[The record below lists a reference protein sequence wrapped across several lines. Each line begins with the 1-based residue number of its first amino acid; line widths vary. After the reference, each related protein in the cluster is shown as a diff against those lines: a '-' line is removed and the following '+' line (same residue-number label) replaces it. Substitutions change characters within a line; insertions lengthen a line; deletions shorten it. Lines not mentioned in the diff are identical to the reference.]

1 MDRRGMA
8 LLALAHVATDANQS
22 FLPAMLPAL
31 VLQRHLSLAEAGSL
45 VLAQAISSS
54 LIQPLVGHLADRRP
68 LPWLIVVGLLL
79 AGGGMAGVGIAG
91 PFWALAL
98 AALASGVGVALF
110 HPEGARFAN
119 VCAGSKKAT
128 GMRWFAAGGNIGF
141 AVGPLIATA
150 ATALWGMHGT
160 LVAVIPAI
168 VVAGMVFIELPR
180 LHRAFARGAASTVV
194 HGHDDWGAFAKLT
207 FFVGLRSTVYLAM
220 VAFTPLI
227 FVRALGASPALGNF
241 ALSAYLVAATM
252 GTLVGGPLA
261 DRFGRRTILLASTSI
276 ASLFVVGY
284 AIGVGREAFVLSVI
298 AVIGV
303 GFVLA
308 MSQTA
313 FIVLGQEFLPNHI
326 GTASGVTLGLAISLG
341 GSASPLLGRI
351 ADAHGLPAALL
362 ATAVILIAAL
372 LVGVSIPTR
381 ARARLTQR
389 RLAAAS

>member
-1 MDRRGMA
+1 MG
-8 LLALAHVATDANQS
+8 LLALAHVAADANQS

-31 VLQRHLSLAEAGSL
+31 VLQRHLSLAGAGSL

-68 LPWLIVVGLLL
+68 LPWLIAVGLLL
-79 AGGGMAGVGIAG
+79 AGGGMAAIGVAG
-91 PFWALAL
+91 PFWALLL
-98 AALASGVGVALF
+98 AALVSGIGVALF

-119 VCAGSKKAT
+119 VCAGGKKAT
-128 GMRWFAAGGNIGF
+128 GMRWFAVGGNVGF
-141 AVGPLIATA
+141 AVGPLLATA
-150 ATALWGMHGT
+150 ASALWGMHGT
-160 LVAVIPAI
+160 LVMVIPAL
-168 VVAGMVFIELPR
+168 VAAGLVFIELPR
-180 LHRAFARGAASTVV
+180 LHGALSRGTAQNAV

-241 ALSAYLVAATM
+241 ALSAYLIAAAL

-261 DRFGRRTILLASTSI
+261 DRYGRRTMLLLSTSI

-284 AIGVGREAFVLSVI
+284 AIGVGREAFALSVV

-313 FIVLGQEFLPNHI
+313 FIVLGQEYLPNHI

-351 ADAHGLPAALL
+351 ADTHGLAAALL
-362 ATAVILIAAL
+362 ATAVLLIAAL
-372 LVGVSIPTR
+372 FVGITLPTR

-389 RLAAAS
+389 RLAAAA

>member
-1 MDRRGMA
+1 
-8 LLALAHVATDANQS
+8 
-22 FLPAMLPAL
+22 
-31 VLQRHLSLAEAGSL
+31 
-45 VLAQAISSS
+45 
-54 LIQPLVGHLADRRP
+54 
-68 LPWLIVVGLLL
+68 
-79 AGGGMAGVGIAG
+79 
-91 PFWALAL
+91 
-98 AALASGVGVALF
+98 
-110 HPEGARFAN
+110 
-119 VCAGSKKAT
+119 
-128 GMRWFAAGGNIGF
+128 
-141 AVGPLIATA
+141 
-150 ATALWGMHGT
+150 
-160 LVAVIPAI
+160 
-168 VVAGMVFIELPR
+168 
-180 LHRAFARGAASTVV
+180 
-194 HGHDDWGAFAKLT
+194 
-207 FFVGLRSTVYLAM
+207 M

-241 ALSAYLVAATM
+241 ALSAYLVAAAM
-252 GTLVGGPLA
+252 GTMVGGPLA

-284 AIGVGREAFVLSVI
+284 AIGVGREAFVLSVV

-389 RLAAAS
+389 RLAAAA

>member
-1 MDRRGMA
+1 MG
-8 LLALAHVATDANQS
+8 LLALAHVAADANQS

-31 VLQRHLSLAEAGSL
+31 VLQRHLSLAGAGSL

-68 LPWLIVVGLLL
+68 LPWLILVGLLL
-79 AGGGMAGVGIAG
+79 AGGGMATIGVAG
-91 PFWALAL
+91 PFWELLLASL
-98 AALASGVGVALF
+98 ISGVGVALF

-119 VCAGSKKAT
+119 VVAGPKKAS
-128 GMRWFAAGGNIGF
+128 GMRWFALGGNVGF
-141 AVGPLIATA
+141 AIGPLIATA
-150 ATALWGMHGT
+150 ATALYGMHGT
-160 LVAVIPAI
+160 LVIFIPAL
-168 VVAGMVFIELPR
+168 VAAGLVFIELPR
-180 LHRAFARGAASTVV
+180 LQAALTQHTADNGA

-207 FFVGLRSTVYLAM
+207 FFVGLRSTVYLSM

-241 ALSAYLVAATM
+241 ALTAYLVAAAFGTM
-252 GTLVGGPLA
+252 VGGPLA
-261 DRFGRRTILLASTSI
+261 DRLGRRTMLLLSTSI
-276 ASLFVVGY
+276 ASLFVLCYAVG
-284 AIGVGREAFVLSVI
+284 VSREAFVLSVV

-313 FIVLGQEFLPNHI
+313 FIVLGQEYLPNHI

-351 ADAHGLPAALL
+351 ADTHGLAAALL
-362 ATAVILIAAL
+362 TTAIVLLAAL
-372 LVGVSIPTR
+372 AVGITLPTR

-389 RLAAAS
+389 RLSTATA